1 MEQQFSIHSLAEAV
15 AAWCDEHR
23 IAPANGQAGEAVT
36 ERNIRYY
43 RTIGL
48 LDAPSAG
55 AGQGFG
61 EKHFLQLVAIRILQ
75 SQGVP
80 LRRIRELLF
89 GRSIRELREIQ
100 SRGIAEAKQRP
111 RLHFHAGGAD
121 EIWRAIPLDGDFVLI
136 SRKGA
141 ALSSTQ
147 RAQILSI
154 LSNTNPA
161 HMSAAQKTSKSKE
174 KKP

>member
-1 MEQQFSIHSLAEAV
+1 MDQQLSIHELAEAV
-15 AAWCDEHR
+15 NAWCYEHR

-48 LDAPSAG
+48 MDAPENG

-75 SQGVP
+75 SHGTP

-89 GRSIRELREIQ
+89 GRSLRELRELQ
-100 SRGIAEAKQRP
+100 SRGVAQAKPRPQLHLHPGAEE
-111 RLHFHAGGAD
+111 L
-121 EIWRAIPLDGDFVLI
+121 WRAVPLNDDFLLI
-136 SRKGA
+136 SRNGS
-141 ALSSTQ
+141 ALSARQ
-147 RAQILSI
+147 RAEILSI
-154 LSNTNPA
+154 LSK
-161 HMSAAQKTSKSKE
+161 SQSGLGSQKKTKSEE
-174 KKP
+174 K